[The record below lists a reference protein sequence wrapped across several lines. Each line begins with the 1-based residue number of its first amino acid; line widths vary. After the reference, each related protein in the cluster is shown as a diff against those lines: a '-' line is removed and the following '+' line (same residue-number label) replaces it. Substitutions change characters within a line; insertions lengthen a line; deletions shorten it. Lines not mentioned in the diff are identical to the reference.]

1 MIQIIVRNMFLCA
14 HVQNPFHLAYSREG
28 GQTTWF
34 LCCSTS
40 SSNFEGHVCW
50 HVHWQLPMFCFCCG
64 NHKDNF
70 TQHFARAWAWP
81 RFYLCH
87 LAERCWL
94 VVACAPRLALVTLQ
108 ECMPGQTDG
117 ILSSIPKRPSTITTQ
132 RQGAIVVRRAYR
144 HIESHFRVSY
154 FPQTPLK
161 SSFFHQTLI

>member
-1 MIQIIVRNMFLCA
+1 M
-14 HVQNPFHLAYSREG
+14 PTSRTLSILHIPGKEVKPHDFSAAPHPALTLKVTSVDTCTDSYPCFASVVG
-28 GQTTWF
+28 TTK
-34 LCCSTS
+34 TS
-40 SSNFEGHVCW
+40 
-50 HVHWQLPMFCFCCG
+50 
-64 NHKDNF
+64 F